1 MVHSHSRAP
10 GMGVAQQSQHRRAM
24 RVMVVVLVPLA
35 IWILVG
41 MIVLW
46 PGDAS
51 EHITEDS
58 AGYTVSGVTF
68 PRAKITRITEMS
80 CEGLA
85 GSTPDADSQT
95 CATVTAHLL
104 EGQSRDKA
112 SKCP

>member
-1 MVHSHSRAP
+1 M
-10 GMGVAQQSQHRRAM
+10 AQQSQHRRAM
-24 RVMVVVLVPLA
+24 RVMVVVLVPLP

-58 AGYTVSGVTF
+58 AGYTVSGVTGA
-68 PRAKITRITEMS
+68 RAKITRITEMS